1 MGSVLRAV
9 GVLGVGVVVALLLAW
24 VCFVVWFAEFGLGGH
39 GWDDV
44 EGTWVRIAR
53 LVALAL
59 HLLWLLAWAASRW
72 AGPARWVAAGLLLPT
87 TGITAWT
94 AVALAVSMGTDPD
107 KGWSLGAGLLHP
119 HRPLVH
125 GAFAGLLLVMAV
137 VALAMLVGTRVG
149 QARNALG
156 GRARSGHA
164 TSGRPRDGGR
174 CGARGPRGAR
184 R

>member
-44 EGTWVRIAR
+44 EGTWVLISR

-59 HLLWLLAWAASRW
+59 HLLWLLAWATSRW
-72 AGPARWVAAGLLLPT
+72 AGPARWAAAGLLLPT
-87 TGITAWT
+87 TGITAWI
-94 AVALAVSMGTDPD
+94 AAALAVTMGTDPD

-119 HRPLVH
+119 HRPLLHEEFSVVV
-125 GAFAGLLLVMAV
+125 LVLAL
-137 VALAMLVGTRVG
+137 VALAML
-149 QARNALG
+149 A
-156 GRARSGHA
+156 
-164 TSGRPRDGGR
+164 
-174 CGARGPRGAR
+174 GARVAAR
-184 R
+184 RPWT